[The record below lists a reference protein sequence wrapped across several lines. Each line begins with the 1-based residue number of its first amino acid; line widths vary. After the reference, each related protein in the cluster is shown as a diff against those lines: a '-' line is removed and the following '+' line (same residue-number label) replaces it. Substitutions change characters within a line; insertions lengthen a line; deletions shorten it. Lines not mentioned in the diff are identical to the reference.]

1 MNCLVYF
8 TSMVTWSEVCSSNCP
23 QIWYNY
29 DMQVLRYDQR
39 QAPITTSTTLSGTGP
54 YTVIHDF
61 STGSHPNSIFLS
73 LSVLLS
79 LPLSLL
85 FFPPLLY
92 PTTPAFLHPVA
103 VTCAGGSKR
112 DSSSD
117 VIDSDRDDEDC

>member
-1 MNCLVYF
+1 MNCLVYV

-29 DMQVLRYDQR
+29 DMQLLRYDQR

-61 STGSHPNSIFLS
+61 STGSHPNVLS
-73 LSVLLS
+73 LSVLS

-85 FFPPLLY
+85 FFPLPLLY
-92 PTTPAFLHPVA
+92 PCLPAFLHPAA
-103 VTCAGGSKR
+103 VTCAAGSRR
-112 DSSSD
+112 DSSSN
-117 VIDSDRDDEDC
+117 VIDSDSDDVDC